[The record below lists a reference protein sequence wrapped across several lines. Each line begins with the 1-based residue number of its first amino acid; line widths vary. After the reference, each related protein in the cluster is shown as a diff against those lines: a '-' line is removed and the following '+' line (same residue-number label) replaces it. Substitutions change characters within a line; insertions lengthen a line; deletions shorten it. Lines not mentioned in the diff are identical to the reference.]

1 MNEKIRQR
9 LESSFEIYDF
19 DFKDISMQLMMI
31 ATANE
36 ISEDDVLNYMNVRI
50 KGEMIEIEKNG
61 MKQKL
66 IDAKNAANE
75 KFNSI
80 LRKHGIDPER
90 FQ

>member
-61 MKQKL
+61 IKQKL
-66 IDAKNAANE
+66 IDAKNTANE
-75 KFNSI
+75 MFNSI

>member
-1 MNEKIRQR
+1 MNEEIRQR
-9 LESSFEIYDF
+9 LESSFKIYNF
-19 DFKDISMQLMMI
+19 DFEDISMQLMMI

-61 MKQKL
+61 IKQKL

-75 KFNSI
+75 MFNSI

>member
-66 IDAKNAANE
+66 IDAKNTANE
-75 KFNSI
+75 MFNSI